1 MTDLSIIDP
10 AAPGWNRLGFEV
22 ELLAPVGK
30 SRHTLAKTLADNC
43 GGSIRTIFHH
53 DTEPSL
59 VKGRPVFHHLTTGF
73 EVLDPSGSLRC
84 RLVDDVTI
92 QTDLDS
98 AAVPSP
104 GWFRILSDEP
114 RLLRLAEQLTD
125 PESDPTEWL
134 KPLADVFGVTV
145 EPLEGLKFRVDD
157 ESGATVAIAAP
168 QGGQRERVTEVITPP
183 LSTDH
188 ANQLASLLR
197 PAAQLGFT
205 VPAEA
210 AVHVHL
216 DAEPFR
222 SSAALARMVMAF
234 SADRD
239 ELWSTLGTN
248 PACRRLGPLPQ
259 ALIDGV
265 QAPGFADQPWGQTE
279 AWLKTLPLSKYS
291 DCNLLSLQRRPSLVD
306 TVELRT
312 LPGSLDP
319 ASILEGVA
327 ELRRRFIGSE

>member
-1 MTDLSIIDP
+1 LTHRAHC
-10 AAPGWNRLGFEV
+10 AAAW
-22 ELLAPVGK
+22 
-30 SRHTLAKTLADNC
+30 
-43 GGSIRTIFHH
+43 
-53 DTEPSL
+53 
-59 VKGRPVFHHLTTGF
+59 
-73 EVLDPSGSLRC
+73 
-84 RLVDDVTI
+84 
-92 QTDLDS
+92 
-98 AAVPSP
+98 
-104 GWFRILSDEP
+104 
-114 RLLRLAEQLTD
+114 
-125 PESDPTEWL
+125 